1 MQKDISRILIESVI
15 NKTLK
20 DITVSPRRTAR
31 NLIDMGVNFSKG
43 RFQKL
48 FLSSAQEF
56 LQNQNSAYYDLITD
70 VSDHVDKKIISTFG
84 MNLGYNGCT
93 RGAKKIREIK
103 YYQSGKSAWH
113 FCLSIENRRRA
124 AWNAAAA
131 S

>member
-103 YYQSGKSAWH
+103 KNRH
-113 FCLSIENRRRA
+113 FHVPWSRQTHE
-124 AWNAAAA
+124 
-131 S
+131 